1 MGAQRPVVTAILV
14 DGGFYRRRARLL
26 FGDKDPAERAN
37 ELVDYCRRHI
47 RTAEANLYRI
57 FYYDCQPSERV
68 LFHPLTQEQVN
79 LGKSGEFRWNSEF
92 LKEIVKKR
100 KVALR
105 RGEELET
112 QNGYMLKSAPL
123 KKLCR
128 GTISV
133 DDLRLEDFYLD
144 ITQKGVDMRIGLDI
158 ATMAERGI
166 VTQIIMISGDSDFV
180 PAAKHA
186 RRAGIDFIIDP
197 LWARISDSLNEH
209 VDGVRE
215 CVRRPPL
222 NEEDPLHAE
231 FCKKRQPQ
239 DSDGLEL

>member
-26 FGDKDPAERAN
+26 FGDKEPSERAN

-47 RTAEANLYRI
+47 RTAGANLYRI

-68 LFHPLTQEQVN
+68 LFPPLAQKQVN
-79 LGKSGEFRWNSEF
+79 LGKSEEFRWNSEF

-144 ITQKGVDMRIGLDI
+144 IIQKGVDMRIGLDI

-180 PAAKHA
+180 PAAKYA

-222 NEEDPLHAE
+222 NEEDPLHTE
-231 FCKKRQPQ
+231 CREKRQPQ
-239 DSDGLEL
+239 DSEDLEL